1 MTSLAKRQLQQPS
14 ILCVSQ
20 GVLLLNLHNL
30 GRGFHLSCRLPR
42 SAASPQSNDNNSK
55 FHLKLYFMLMN

>member
-1 MTSLAKRQLQQPS
+1 MTFLANRHHQQPS

-20 GVLLLNLHNL
+20 AVLLLNLHNL
-30 GRGFHLSCRLPR
+30 GRWILSELH
-42 SAASPQSNDNNSK
+42 SAASPQSDDNNSK